1 MTMRDTKNEAAQWKA
16 EPGAALNGFQSI
28 IWQLL
33 LGLLLTIGYVALE
46 WISSSHE
53 YKGLPF
59 TAWDPGL
66 GLLFAALVVRP
77 VLAIPAL
84 FTGVIAAEAFVLQ
97 TGLGWSQLVASAI
110 IITGVYTAI
119 ALVVRNAFRFDPA
132 LPRLQDILVLLG
144 GGLAGAMLSAA
155 LLLAMLISAG
165 NIVTSEM
172 LPTAWPHIVGDTI
185 GIFVVTPLF
194 LKIVTKF
201 RFLKSFDFKKYLWE
215 AASLVIAI
223 TVFAWFATQPQS
235 RENLQYLYLLFIPV
249 VLAAVRHGLTGASVM
264 LALTQAALVFIL
276 DWVGTDSTRF
286 TEYQTLMLILT
297 ATGLLVGAI
306 VSERDMA
313 RQRVQV
319 MEWEAAR
326 AARFSLIS
334 GMAAALSHEIS
345 QPLTAARAR
354 ARSIERLLDMNDTVR
369 LRENLG
375 PLVSQIDRAADI
387 LQHMRDFLRRGSP
400 SRKMESW
407 TKISADAA
415 ALLAPLAAE
424 KKVALII
431 VESSDLPDVFCD
443 RVQIEQVLINLAGNA
458 ISALTTSGSGTGE
471 IYLSAKLSG
480 NGRQLEFSVRDNGP
494 GIEPSMAENLFHAMT
509 TTSPEGLGLG
519 IAISVAIIEA
529 HRGRLWLEESRP
541 GHTEFKFHLPIGTRG
556 EF

>member
-1 MTMRDTKNEAAQWKA
+1 MKSENGEQGD
-16 EPGAALNGFQSI
+16 ALNYFKPALRRMLWGA
-28 IWQLL
+28 
-33 LGLLLTIGYVALE
+33 LLTAAYMALE
-46 WISSSHE
+46 WISSAHE

-66 GLLFAALVVRP
+66 GLLFAALIVRP
-77 VLAIPAL
+77 LLAIPAL
-84 FTGVIAAEAFVLQ
+84 FAGVIGAESLVLQ

-110 IITGVYTAI
+110 IITGVYAAI
-119 ALVVRNAFRFDPA
+119 AHLVRNAFGFDPS
-132 LPRLQDILVLLG
+132 LPRLLDILLLLG
-144 GGLAGAMLSAA
+144 GGLAGAMTSAA
-155 LLLAMLISAG
+155 LLLAMLISSG
-165 NIVTSEM
+165 NIAMSDM
-172 LPTAWPHIVGDTI
+172 LPAAWPHIVGDAI
-185 GIFVVTPLF
+185 GICVVAPLF

-201 RFLKSFDFKKYLWE
+201 RFRISFDPKRYVWE
-215 AASLVIAI
+215 AASLAIAI
-223 TVFAWFATQPQS
+223 AVFAWFAGRPQS

-264 LALTQAALVFIL
+264 LALTQAALVIIL
-276 DWVGTDSTRF
+276 DWVDTDTAKF

-354 ARSIERLLDMNDTVR
+354 ARSIERLVDMNDIVR

-400 SRKMESW
+400 SRKLESW
-407 TKISADAA
+407 AKISSDAR

-424 KKVALII
+424 KKVALQI
-431 VESSDLPDVFCD
+431 VEGAGMPGVLCD
-443 RVQIEQVLINLAGNA
+443 KVQIEQVLINLAGNA
-458 ISALTTSGSGTGE
+458 IAALSSSGRENGE
-471 IYLSAKLSG
+471 IYMSAQLSG

-494 GIEPSMAENLFHAMT
+494 GIEASVAENLFNAMT

-529 HRGRLWLEESRP
+529 HHGRLWLEESRP
-541 GHTEFKFHLPIGTRG
+541 GHTEFKFHLPVGTKG
-556 EF
+556 EV